1 MRTLTV
7 PNAVLGGASN
17 NSVQSCTDTC
27 FSSGY
32 PLAGVEYSHE
42 CCTYYLSSL
51 FAALVHS
58 ACFPKTAV
66 PPSPMAALRQSQV
79 IALWSALEI
88 TPSFVV
94 VQTALTCTT
103 IPVPTF
109 RLGIEAATMGRQFSP
124 SCPISKW
131 DGHITPAGCK
141 LPLSAYL
148 MQNI

>member
-7 PNAVLGGASN
+7 PKAVLGGASN

-32 PLAGVEYSHE
+32 PLAGAEYSHE
-42 CCTYYLSSL
+42 CCTYYLSPL

-66 PPSPMAALRQSQV
+66 PPSPMAALRQPQV
-79 IALWSALEI
+79 IAPCSALEI
-88 TPSFVV
+88 APSSAE
-94 VQTALTCTT
+94 VQIALMCTT

-124 SCPISKW
+124 SFPISKR
-131 DGHITPAGCK
+131 DGHTTPAGCK
-141 LPLSAYL
+141 LPLLACL

>member
-7 PNAVLGGASN
+7 PKAVLGGASN

-32 PLAGVEYSHE
+32 PFAGAEYSHE

-66 PPSPMAALRQSQV
+66 PPSPMAALRQPQMN
-79 IALWSALEI
+79 APWSALEI
-88 TPSFVV
+88 APSFVE
-94 VQTALTCTT
+94 VQTALMCTT

-124 SCPISKW
+124 SFPISKW
-131 DGHITPAGCK
+131 DGHTTPVGCK
-141 LPLSAYL
+141 LPLLACL

>member
-7 PNAVLGGASN
+7 PKAVLGGASN

-42 CCTYYLSSL
+42 CCTYYLSPL
-51 FAALVHS
+51 IAALVHS
-58 ACFPKTAV
+58 AWFPKTAV
-66 PPSPMAALRQSQV
+66 PPSPMTALRRPQV

-88 TPSFVV
+88 APSFVV
-94 VQTALTCTT
+94 VQTALMRTT

-124 SCPISKW
+124 SFPISKW
-131 DGHITPAGCK
+131 DGHTTPAGCK
-141 LPLSAYL
+141 LPLLACI